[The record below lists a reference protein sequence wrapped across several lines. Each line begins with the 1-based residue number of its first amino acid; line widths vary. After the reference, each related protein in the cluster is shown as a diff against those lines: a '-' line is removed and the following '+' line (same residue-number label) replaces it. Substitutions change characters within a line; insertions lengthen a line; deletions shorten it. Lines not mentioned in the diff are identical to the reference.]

1 MLLNSGAKAGT
12 TIIQDNFYQMDNIE
26 KAKNRLIH
34 FIKEM
39 SAWEIACEEI
49 DEQDIEE
56 IEKLRQQ
63 KELLTDIFR
72 KHCTA
77 KKRVYGRPN
86 TISYGSDYDPEEEKI
101 TQVSEGKDKI
111 EITTQREKPMKE
123 VFIYTLVRKGDEW
136 FLVSKRS
143 YCNQP
148 KPTYLVMTEVYESY
162 K

>member
-1 MLLNSGAKAGT
+1 MLLKSGARVGT
-12 TIIQDNFYQMDNIE
+12 TIIQDNFYRMDNIE

-77 KKRVYGRPN
+77 KKRVYGKCPKHQLLRFLCLVHFLLLCCYFAS
-86 TISYGSDYDPEEEKI
+86 ICQLESKI
-101 TQVSEGKDKI
+101 
-111 EITTQREKPMKE
+111 P
-123 VFIYTLVRKGDEW
+123 
-136 FLVSKRS
+136 
-143 YCNQP
+143 
-148 KPTYLVMTEVYESY
+148 
-162 K
+162 

>member
-1 MLLNSGAKAGT
+1 MLLNSGARAGT
-12 TIIQDNFYQMDNIE
+12 TIIQDNFYRMDNIE

-86 TISYGSDYDPEEEKI
+86 TISYGSDYDPDEEKI
-101 TQVSEGKDKI
+101 IQVSEGKDKI
-111 EITTQREKPMKE
+111 
-123 VFIYTLVRKGDEW
+123 
-136 FLVSKRS
+136 
-143 YCNQP
+143 N
-148 KPTYLVMTEVYESY
+148 
-162 K
+162 

>member
-1 MLLNSGAKAGT
+1 MLLNSGARVGT
-12 TIIQDNFYQMDNIE
+12 TIIQDNFYEMDNIE

-39 SAWEIACEEI
+39 SAWEIACEKI

-123 VFIYTLVRKGDEW
+123 VFIYTLVRKGEEW
-136 FLVSKRS
+136 FLDTKKRYS
-143 YCNQP
+143 TWKQ
-148 KPTYLVMTEVYESY
+148 KWVRESL
-162 K
+162 

>member
-1 MLLNSGAKAGT
+1 
-12 TIIQDNFYQMDNIE
+12 MDNIE

-39 SAWEIACEEI
+39 SAWETACEEI

-77 KKRVYGRPN
+77 KREFMAALIRYPMALIMIRKR
-86 TISYGSDYDPEEEKI
+86 
-101 TQVSEGKDKI
+101 
-111 EITTQREKPMKE
+111 
-123 VFIYTLVRKGDEW
+123 RK
-136 FLVSKRS
+136 
-143 YCNQP
+143 
-148 KPTYLVMTEVYESY
+148 
-162 K
+162 

>member
-1 MLLNSGAKAGT
+1 
-12 TIIQDNFYQMDNIE
+12 MDNIE

-86 TISYGSDYDPEEEKI
+86 TISYGSDYDPDEEKI
-101 TQVSEGKDKI
+101 IQVSEGKDKI
-111 EITTQREKPMKE
+111 NWNHYPKREADEGSLYLYFSAKRRGV
-123 VFIYTLVRKGDEW
+123 VFRY
-136 FLVSKRS
+136 
-143 YCNQP
+143 
-148 KPTYLVMTEVYESY
+148 
-162 K
+162 

>member
-1 MLLNSGAKAGT
+1 MLLNSGARAGT
-12 TIIQDNFYQMDNIE
+12 TIIQDNFYRMDNIE

-77 KKRVYGRPN
+77 K
-86 TISYGSDYDPEEEKI
+86 
-101 TQVSEGKDKI
+101 
-111 EITTQREKPMKE
+111 REFMVVLIRYPMAL
-123 VFIYTLVRKGDEW
+123 IMIRTRRKL
-136 FLVSKRS
+136 FK
-143 YCNQP
+143 
-148 KPTYLVMTEVYESY
+148 
-162 K
+162 